1 MLVDK
6 IIKVLCLIALI
17 SANAVLL
24 GISYQLD
31 SIDKKLNKIE
41 FTSDVNLYSNSR

>member
-31 SIDKKLNKIE
+31 SIDKKLNRIE
-41 FTSDVNLYSNSR
+41 LINDIAIYK

>member
-1 MLVDK
+1 MIDRWIK
-6 IIKVLCLIALI
+6 ILCLIALI
-17 SANAVLL
+17 SANTLLL

-41 FTSDVNLYSNSR
+41 FTSDVNLYGNSR